1 MAITVNIPVEE
12 YTSLVECR
20 AKLAIIKSYI
30 HNGNASYED
39 ERFLNCV
46 LGVEEGAEDVRAD

>member
-1 MAITVNIPVEE
+1 MAITVNILVEE

-30 HNGNASYED
+30 HK
-39 ERFLNCV
+39 R
-46 LGVEEGAEDVRAD
+46 